1 MRRQKREIS
10 LKTKFFLSMSFLTSS
25 VILLLL
31 VMVSLVFYYYFMSMQ
46 TESSVKQLNA
56 INNQLSFYLTS
67 MDNYSKMMISD
78 TSIQKN
84 VKTHETPG
92 ASYTEA
98 DRTLLR
104 SEMRKFLQTI
114 PYIHSAAI
122 YGEDGSCITSTA
134 VTACPAD
141 IGALSIQDGITFA
154 ITKKYSNF
162 DLRSEIQ
169 ALSLIRPFYEI
180 SSGKKLGYI
189 EISIAEDDIRS
200 LYARDTSDTSR
211 LFITDEKGTIVS
223 TDGAWSL
230 GETFFPLKQYG
241 EAVPEQFRS
250 DNGYI
255 CFVAHV
261 EQLDW
266 YIVNE
271 VRLLAFYRPLYLILL
286 VTLIIG
292 LLFLG
297 IFMVISRRISETITK
312 PLYLLIT
319 HIQKVK
325 EGNWIPLNNAPEDAD
340 LKLLFREFDSMILA
354 QEKLTHDLVI
364 SQKQK
369 DKLALDL
376 LQQQVNPHFL
386 YNTLDNIG
394 SLAALDET
402 DTLISLVGSL
412 SDFYRL
418 SLSDGNLV
426 ISVREELELTQA
438 YVNIMQIRYVNKFS
452 FSVFCPESVKDYSC
466 LKLLLQ
472 PIIENSIYYGIK
484 EMDRFGHI
492 TLKVRATES
501 QMIFT
506 IRDNGPG
513 MAADTLKQIEESDES
528 HFGIRSIQKRICMHY
543 GNNCGITMKNIESG
557 GLETIISIP
566 KQKWSDT
573 DGTDEVQNNSRG

>member
-1 MRRQKREIS
+1 MRRQKRVRS

-31 VMVSLVFYYYFMSMQ
+31 VTVSLVFYYYFMSMQ
-46 TESSVKQLNA
+46 AESSVKQLNA
-56 INNQLSFYLTS
+56 INNQLSFYLSS

-78 TSIQKN
+78 TNIQRN
-84 VKTHETPG
+84 VKNYESPG

-98 DRTLLR
+98 DRTGLR

-114 PYIHSAAI
+114 PYIHSATI
-122 YGEDGSCITSTA
+122 YGDDGSCITSTA
-134 VTACPAD
+134 VTVCPTD
-141 IGALSIQDGITFA
+141 LKALAVQDNITFA
-154 ITKKYSNF
+154 LTKKYSNF
-162 DLRSEIQ
+162 DLRSEVQ
-169 ALSLIRPFYEI
+169 ALSFIRPFYEI
-180 SSGKKLGYI
+180 STGKKLGYV
-189 EISIAEDDIRS
+189 EISITEEDIRS

-211 LFITDEKGTIVS
+211 FFITDEKGMIVS
-223 TDGAWSL
+223 TDGARSL
-230 GETFFPLKQYG
+230 GETFFPLQQYG
-241 EAVPEQFRS
+241 EAIPEQFHS
-250 DNGYI
+250 GNGYI
-255 CFVAHV
+255 CFVSHM

-286 VTLIIG
+286 ATLIIS

-312 PLYLLIT
+312 PLYLLIN

-325 EGNWIPLNNAPEDAD
+325 EGNWGPLNNVPEDAD

-354 QEKLTHDLVI
+354 QEKLTNDLVI
-364 SQKQK
+364 SQRQK
-369 DKLALDL
+369 DRLSLDL

-394 SLAALDET
+394 SLAALDEKN
-402 DTLISLVGSL
+402 TLISLVRSL

-426 ISVREELELTQA
+426 ISVGEELELTQA

-452 FSVFCPESVKDYSC
+452 FSAFCPEDLKDCSC

-472 PIIENSIYYGIK
+472 PVIENSIYHGIK
-484 EMDRFGHI
+484 EMDEFGYI
-492 TLKVRATES
+492 TLEVRERES
-501 QMIFT
+501 HLIFT

-513 MAADTLKQIEESDES
+513 MAADTLKQIAESDES
-528 HFGIRSIQKRICMHY
+528 HFGIRSVQKRICMHY
-543 GNNCGITMKNIESG
+543 GNSCGIAMQNMESG

-573 DGTDEVQNNSRG
+573 DGADKI